1 MGAEYMGIIHLL
13 KKHNMYKLC
22 ALIGASA
29 AVANGPGIT
38 VSVSQEGINNAK
50 NVAVPYIFN
59 IIKDIKVPEV
69 TFDGGFLKNIAIALP
84 QPPISDITLNTD
96 HASNGAELIADGV
109 TAHMTADFSYTYWIT
124 VTGSADIKV
133 NKMAID
139 MEIDVSEQPGTPST
153 EMAPKLKV
161 QKSDITIN
169 PDDLDITLSG
179 SLVAKI
185 ASVFIPLFKSTII
198 PLVVKQVQAQIT
210 TVVDTTINA
219 DLVQYGNQETIPYL
233 AGVTADYAQYGKG
246 ATFTADNIFEMSV
259 AGKFYNENVATP
271 STYSPVAFPARTV
284 GGESAQGFLS
294 EYTVNTLLEAA
305 FSTQNTLDI
314 TYLLPKLNVT
324 VTTDNLGVVIPEIL
338 TKYGKGKAVGI
349 KAKFI
354 TKEGVVSMMPTTNQA
369 DLNLAVTITIDNEES
384 IYAEFNNIKAVGQAS
399 STAGAIYGA
408 LTTAHIGDSVAASFR
423 SKISG
428 MTAATLQTELQAIT
442 DTNVATLNALLKK
455 GIVIPTFL
463 GIKISGLNL
472 QCNKGFVNGG
482 INVTPATWIGISDLM
497 IATADE
503 LRYIR
508 RLNRIEEINAAYYAR
523 Q

>member
-1 MGAEYMGIIHLL
+1 MGIIHLFL
-13 KKHNMYKLC
+13 KMFKLVTLV
-22 ALIGASA
+22 ATA
-29 AVANGPGIT
+29 AAAATGPGIT
-38 VSVSQEGINNAK
+38 VSISKEGLNDAK

-59 IIKDIKVPEV
+59 IIKDIQVPQV
-69 TFDGGFLKNIAIALP
+69 NFDGGFLKNIAIALP
-84 QPPISDITLNTD
+84 QPPISDIELNTD
-96 HASNGAELIADGV
+96 HATNGAELVATGV
-109 TAHMTADFSYTYWIT
+109 TAHLTADFSYTYWIT
-124 VTGSADIKV
+124 VTGSADVKV
-133 NKMAID
+133 NKMGVD
-139 MEIDVSEQPGTPST
+139 LEIDISEQAGTPST
-153 EMAPKLKV
+153 ELAPKLKV
-161 QKSDITIN
+161 QKSDININ
-169 PDDLDITLSG
+169 SDDLDITLSG

-185 ASVFIPLFKSTII
+185 ASVFDTTVNQD
-198 PLVVKQVQAQIT
+198 LVV
-210 TVVDTTINA
+210 
-219 DLVQYGNQETIPYL
+219 YGSEETIPYL

-259 AGKFYNENVATP
+259 AGKFYNKNVATP

-314 TYLLPKLNVT
+314 TYLLTKLNVT

-508 RLNRIEEINAAYYAR
+508 RLNRIEEIN
-523 Q
+523 